1 MELDVMVTVVALSV
15 RQVPAF
21 LSEPQYSDVFVAK
34 ARLIAREP
42 DAWYQ
47 APVAI
52 EQKRASLAGA
62 AA

>member
-1 MELDVMVTVVALSV
+1 MTRVAAHAV

-21 LSEPQYSDVFVAK
+21 LSESQYSDVFLAK

-47 APVAI
+47 APAAV
-52 EQKRASLAGA
+52 EQERASVAGA